1 MKFATATAVVLASA
15 LSALAHAESA
25 VNAAPTQLLAMNQVT
40 ANWIEPKLKAPAM
53 AAPTAKAHAELAEL
67 ALNRINAK
75 LERQLEQRL
84 ERDLADPR

>member
-25 VNAAPTQLLAMNQVT
+25 VNEAPAQLLAMNQLT
-40 ANWIEPKLKAPAM
+40 ADWIEPKLKAPAM
-53 AAPTAKAHAELAEL
+53 VMPTAEANAELAEL
-67 ALNRINAK
+67 ALNKVAEK

-84 ERDLADPR
+84 ERDLAETR